1 MSIAFLHTA
10 ALHQATFDR
19 LLAERAFHGAVRHL
33 VREDLLQTARDLG
46 LDTVAEDVT
55 GLLTDLARNA
65 DAVVCTCSTL
75 GPLADRVAERH
86 PQVMRIDR
94 PLMEAALTCGPDIL
108 LAYCL
113 ESTSAPSLDLLADC
127 ARVLDRPLAPRPLL
141 CAHAWTHFERGDM
154 QAYAAAIARAIEA
167 EITARGRPD
176 CILLAQASMQVAAP
190 LLGEHGLPVL
200 TSPPLAAERA
210 IALTR

>member
-19 LLAERAFHGAVRHL
+19 LLAERAFHGPVHHL
-33 VREDLLQTARDLG
+33 VRDDLLQTARDLG
-46 LDTVAEDVT
+46 LDAVAEDVT
-55 GLLTDLARNA
+55 RLLTDLAKNA

-75 GPLADRVAERH
+75 GPLADLVAERH
-86 PQVMRIDR
+86 PQVIRIDR
-94 PLMEAALTCGPDIL
+94 PLMEAALTCGPNIL

-113 ESTSAPSLDLLADC
+113 ESTSAPSLNLLADC
-127 ARVLDRPLAPRPLL
+127 ARAAELPLSPRPLH
-141 CAHAWTHFERGDM
+141 CGTAWSHFERGDM
-154 QAYAAAIARAIEA
+154 LAYAAAIARDIDA
-167 EITARGRPD
+167 EIAADGRPD

-190 LLGEHGLPVL
+190 LLAEHGLPVL
-200 TSPPLAAERA
+200 TLPPLAADRA